1 MFRFA
6 RSAARRRWPPW
17 PRARPSCDL
26 LLKFRGSP
34 DASRRARAVLV
45 RRKGFGTLLCPT
57 EGLAKSGRSQPPR
70 SLEGPRQV
78 ALIAKS
84 ALERDLGDRLRR
96 LGKRTGGQVDAQAAD
111 ALAEGFP
118 VVRLKTLREVH
129 RMDAGLPGVLREG
142 ESASE
147 LGMEALAHVPQPSRP
162 SVVPPGLGQ
171 PAGLSQ
177 ELEDQSLHRH
187 RCQLITVE
195 QLSRDP
201 RAQSGRSCRGVPKR
215 AAQRQSGFIEVREPF
230 ACQLHRDRAY
240 AVTERELWTF
250 LRRLVYQ
257 VRGMVTDRTRSPGL
271 GHFAGHHHAES
282 TGRRGGP
289 DDLLP
294 RREGLQRNAEARK
307 LHRRGPARRV

>member
-17 PRARPSCDL
+17 PRARLSCDL
-26 LLKFRGSP
+26 LLTFRGSP
-34 DASRRARAVLV
+34 DAATRARAVLV

-57 EGLAKSGRSQPPR
+57 EGLAKSGRGQPPR
-70 SLEGPRQV
+70 SLEGPRKV
-78 ALIAKS
+78 TLIAKS

-96 LGKRTGGQVDAQAAD
+96 LGKRPGGQVDAQAAD

-118 VVRLKTLREVH
+118 VLRPKTLREMH
-129 RMDAGLPGVLREG
+129 RMDAGLPGALREG
-142 ESASE
+142 ESARE
-147 LGMEALAHVPQPSRP
+147 LGMEALAHVAQPSRP

-177 ELEDQSLHRH
+177 ELEYQSLDRH

-201 RAQSGRSCRGVPKR
+201 C
-215 AAQRQSGFIEVREPF
+215 AQRESGFIEVCEPF
-230 ACQLHRDRAY
+230 ACQLHGDRAY
-240 AVTERELWTF
+240 AVTERELRTF

-257 VRGMVTDRTRSPGL
+257 VRGMITDRTRSPGL
-271 GHFAGHHHAES
+271 GHFAGHNHAES

-307 LHRRGPARRV
+307 LHRRRGPAPRV